1 MFRKNPVLFF
11 QRNSAIT
18 GPLYSFKI
26 FGRTI
31 HVINDPNL
39 VHEVLV
45 GSMNSYSRRKS
56 YAFIR
61 ELLGEGLITSE
72 GEHWRKNRRTLQPRF
87 KRKQLSGLLRAL
99 QSTTD
104 EWVVS
109 KLQPAS
115 SPTKLHKK
123 MSQ

>member
-11 QRNSAIT
+11 QRNSAIM
-18 GPLYSFKI
+18 GSLYSFKI

-56 YAFIR
+56 YAFLR

-72 GEHWRKNRRTLQPRF
+72 GEHGF
-87 KRKQLSGLLRAL
+87 KLSSFLRNASLENNKAAL
-99 QSTTD
+99 
-104 EWVVS
+104 
-109 KLQPAS
+109 P
-115 SPTKLHKK
+115 
-123 MSQ
+123 